1 MANGVE
7 ILPDAVVPPFTPPN
21 GLTSIVPSADA
32 PLPVRRVFW
41 RNAVRI
47 IPSQFPP
54 VDIFERVASA
64 EDVDAV
70 HAIESAFNPR
80 LREARGDQ
88 ALVPKGERV
97 VGPGAG
103 YIMAAFTHVSPDG
116 SRFSNGTY
124 GVFYAA
130 QREATAIAETRFHR
144 ERFMRATQQ
153 ARCELDMRVLTVTV
167 RAPLHDLR
175 RMRDILPDIYRAD
188 DYTASQILGGALH
201 AGGSNGVVYES
212 VRHEGGKCV
221 GVFRPSVLTH
231 CREAKHLRYIWNGTS
246 IDNVLEVRR
255 MT

>member
-1 MANGVE
+1 M
-7 ILPDAVVPPFTPPN
+7 PPA

-54 VDIFERVASA
+54 VDLFERVASA
-64 EDVDAV
+64 EDIDAV
-70 HAIESAFNPR
+70 HAIEAAFNPR
-80 LREARGDQ
+80 LRDASGDL
-88 ALVPKGERV
+88 ALVPKSERV

-103 YIMAAFTHVSPDG
+103 YIMAAFTHISPDG

-130 QREATAIAETRFHR
+130 QREATAIVETRFHR

-167 RAPLHDLR
+167 KAPLHDLR

-188 DYTASQILGGALH
+188 DYTASQILGGALR
-201 AGGSNGVVYES
+201 AGGSNGVVYDS
-212 VRHEGGKCV
+212 VRHDGGKCV
-221 GVFRPSVLTH
+221 GIFRPRVLAQ
-231 CREAKHLRYIWNGTS
+231 CREAKHLRYIWNGS
-246 IDNVLEVRR
+246 AIDNVLEVRR
-255 MT
+255 L